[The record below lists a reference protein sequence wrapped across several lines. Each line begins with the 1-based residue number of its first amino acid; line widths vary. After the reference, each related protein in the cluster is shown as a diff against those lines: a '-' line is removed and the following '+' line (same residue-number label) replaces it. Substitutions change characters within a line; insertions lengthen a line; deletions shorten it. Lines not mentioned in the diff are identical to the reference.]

1 MNSVRNICGSDLVRG
16 LIWPRRLLGVF
27 VVMDVCADKVLNP
40 GFGSAHCKLHIRC
53 KSRKSIRVFGY
64 TYNYKSS
71 LVVGADP

>member
-53 KSRKSIRVFGY
+53 NQVLLI
-64 TYNYKSS
+64 S
-71 LVVGADP
+71 LRAKKLILK